1 MTEELKYDP
10 KSKQIIKNAMFNFL
24 YQPLEVST
32 NKRLKTLIIKNSL
45 LHGNNQHWVSYRNKE
60 YATDS
65 TKVRPRAMN
74 RLKAELRPLMDEY
87 LEDLVEIN
95 TVERPYVLGFINQ
108 TLNASSS
115 LQDYLKIFP
124 ESMHKPLKHFIDTC
138 GSRVGK
144 LEPEMVASIKQRNQI
159 PIELMKKRM
168 VLNLLI

>member
-10 KSKQIIKNAMFNFL
+10 KSKRIIKEAMFAFL

-32 NKRLKTLIIKNSL
+32 HKRLKTLIIKNSL
-45 LHGNNQHWVSYRNKE
+45 LYGNNQHCLSYRGKE
-60 YATDS
+60 YAIDADS
-65 TKVRPRAMN
+65 KRPRAMN

-144 LEPEMVASIKQRNQI
+144 LEPETIADIRHKNLI

>member
-10 KSKQIIKNAMFNFL
+10 KSKLVIKNAMFDFL
-24 YQPLEVST
+24 YAPLEKST
-32 NKRLKTLIIKNSL
+32 HKRLKTLIIKNSL
-45 LHGNNQHWVSYRNKE
+45 LHGNNQHWVSYRGTE
-60 YATDS
+60 YAINPDS
-65 TKVRPRAMN
+65 KRPRPMN
-74 RLKAELRPLMDEY
+74 RLKPDLMALMNEY
-87 LEDLVEIN
+87 LEDLVQIN
-95 TVERPYVLGFINQ
+95 TIERPYVLGFINQ

-144 LEPEMVASIKQRNQI
+144 LEPEMIATIQQRNQI

>member
-1 MTEELKYDP
+1 
-10 KSKQIIKNAMFNFL
+10 
-24 YQPLEVST
+24 
-32 NKRLKTLIIKNSL
+32 
-45 LHGNNQHWVSYRNKE
+45 
-60 YATDS
+60 
-65 TKVRPRAMN
+65 MN
-74 RLKAELRPLMDEY
+74 RLKPDLMSLMNEY
-87 LEDLVEIN
+87 LEDLVQIN